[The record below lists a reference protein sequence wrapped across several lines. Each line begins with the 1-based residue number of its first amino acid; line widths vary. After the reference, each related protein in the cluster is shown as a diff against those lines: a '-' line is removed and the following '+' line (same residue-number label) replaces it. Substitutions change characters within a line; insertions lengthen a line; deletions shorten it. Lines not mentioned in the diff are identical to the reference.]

1 MGSFLSVLT
10 MSKNFKL
17 FGQGKLTLSSYREIM
32 DEMITDNPW
41 ALITDILM
49 IYILKL
55 PVKNKIHTIKKM
67 KLFFIIRGSDFC
79 LNLPSIIKF
88 TLW

>member
-1 MGSFLSVLT
+1 
-10 MSKNFKL
+10 
-17 FGQGKLTLSSYREIM
+17 M

-67 KLFFIIRGSDFC
+67 KLFFIIRGSF
-79 LNLPSIIKF
+79 SEFITK
-88 TLW
+88 TLVNHSSTQINNY